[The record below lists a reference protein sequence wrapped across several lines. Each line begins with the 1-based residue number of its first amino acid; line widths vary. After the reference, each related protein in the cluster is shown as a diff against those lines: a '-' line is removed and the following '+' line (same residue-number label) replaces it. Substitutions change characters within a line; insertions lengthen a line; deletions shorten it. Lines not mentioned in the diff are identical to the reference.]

1 MRRGSTDPVAPC
13 EDEMRIGVVF
23 NPRSGVRRGQQ
34 LYRMTNAAI
43 IGSGN
48 TPIFVTVER
57 GIRLENSV
65 SRLVEEVDV
74 VATIGGDGTL
84 NGVVNGVLDSS
95 RPGTPVAFFQSGRG
109 RDTARTLPSF
119 SLKSL
124 GTTRIDWSRTV
135 QVDVGRATGQGGA
148 SRYFI
153 NVSNVGL
160 SAEAARV
167 AGKLPRQIG
176 TSSYILGAVKAFL
189 TERPRSVPVSI
200 DGGPSVVLDDVLL
213 LAMCNGRAF
222 GGGLYV
228 APEASATDG
237 LLELVAVRNANLL
250 DLGRNLS
257 SLRDGTLLGHPA
269 LTRWRA
275 RTVAVDPCDLAPID
289 LDGEMWGSVPITY
302 SIVPSALN
310 WIGPSS

>member
-1 MRRGSTDPVAPC
+1 MRRGTRDPVAPC

-43 IGSGN
+43 TGSGN
-48 TPIFVTVER
+48 TPVFMTVER
-57 GIRLENSV
+57 GQRLEHGV
-65 SRLVEEVDV
+65 SRLVEKVDV

-95 RPGTPVAFFQSGRG
+95 RPEIPVGFFPSGRG
-109 RDTARTLPSF
+109 RDTSRTLPSF
-119 SLKSL
+119 SLQSL
-124 GTTRIDWSRTV
+124 GTTRIDWSRTEN
-135 QVDVGRATGQGGA
+135 VDVGQALQKDGTR
-148 SRYFI
+148 RYFI

-160 SAEAARV
+160 SAEAARI
-167 AGKLPRQIG
+167 ASRLPRQIG
-176 TSSYILGAVKAFL
+176 TSAYILGAVKAFL
-189 TERPRSVPVSI
+189 TERAKSVPVRI
-200 DGGPSVVLDDVLL
+200 DDGPVIVLDDVLL
-213 LAMCNGRAF
+213 LAVCNGRAF

-228 APEASATDG
+228 APEASARDG
-237 LLELVAVRNANLL
+237 LLDLVAVRNANLL

-257 SLRDGTLLGHPA
+257 SLRDGTLLEHPA
-269 LTRWRA
+269 LTRWRI
-275 RTVAVDPCDLAPID
+275 RSVAVEPCDLSPID
-289 LDGEMWGSVPITY
+289 LDGDMWGAVPLTF